1 MERRRSSGT
10 ITKSMYYSQKRI
22 LAFLLTA
29 AMVFTN
35 LGTGLNV
42 SYAGTADQVTFQMKG
57 ADLVAAVEEAIESGH
72 EITADDLGFTNG
84 RTAEF
89 EKVFFGTK
97 GAVYEVYPEME
108 GSSMEAELRVF
119 VRLPEDAGDMY
130 MVTGDEEIILL
141 YVNNGED
148 TISCT
153 TEITRMDDG
162 VEKVK

>member
-89 EKVFFGTK
+89 EKVFFL
-97 GAVYEVYPEME
+97 
-108 GSSMEAELRVF
+108 SL
-119 VRLPEDAGDMY
+119 
-130 MVTGDEEIILL
+130 IHI
-141 YVNNGED
+141 
-148 TISCT
+148 
-153 TEITRMDDG
+153 
-162 VEKVK
+162 

>member
-10 ITKSMYYSQKRI
+10 IAKSMYYSQKRI

-108 GSSMEAELRVF
+108 GSSMEA
-119 VRLPEDAGDMY
+119 
-130 MVTGDEEIILL
+130 
-141 YVNNGED
+141 
-148 TISCT
+148 
-153 TEITRMDDG
+153 
-162 VEKVK
+162 

>member
-108 GSSMEAELRVF
+108 GSTL
-119 VRLPEDAGDMY
+119 LPTPQNICIFYSDPCAHGY
-130 MVTGDEEIILL
+130 PLSVTPSYRTHSGL
-141 YVNNGED
+141 
-148 TISCT
+148 T
-153 TEITRMDDG
+153 
-162 VEKVK
+162 

>member
-1 MERRRSSGT
+1 M
-10 ITKSMYYSQKRI
+10 MYGFQMFYTVWREKKISIFFWFVWI

-84 RTAEF
+84 RIAEIA
-89 EKVFFGTK
+89 KVFFGTK
-97 GAVYEVYPEME
+97 GAVYEVYPMR
-108 GSSMEAELRVF
+108 A
-119 VRLPEDAGDMY
+119 
-130 MVTGDEEIILL
+130 I
-141 YVNNGED
+141 
-148 TISCT
+148 
-153 TEITRMDDG
+153 
-162 VEKVK
+162 

>member
-89 EKVFFGTK
+89 EKYLFKFCRPAIGK
-97 GAVYEVYPEME
+97 A
-108 GSSMEAELRVF
+108 
-119 VRLPEDAGDMY
+119 
-130 MVTGDEEIILL
+130 
-141 YVNNGED
+141 
-148 TISCT
+148 
-153 TEITRMDDG
+153 
-162 VEKVK
+162 